1 MTLIV
6 GLGNP
11 GGKYENTRH
20 NAGFMVIDRLLSP
33 QAIKISNEK
42 FQGELYKIGSLL
54 LLKPQTFMNLSG
66 KSVQAV
72 ANFYKPERII
82 VIHDDLDLAFGA
94 MKFKI
99 GGSSGG
105 HNGIKSAKSL
115 IRKQQERVRIGIG
128 RGKFDTINFVLGKF
142 GEDEREILDETL
154 NYAKNAVE
162 FLIKN
167 DIDETARKF
176 NRKNSPKASNLDI
189 SKDIN
194 VKPKN
199 PACKNLDT
207 NTKSNP
213 NSLNS
218 NPNLDD
224 KIDVSCVKQSEI
236 SNINL
241 RTNKEIPNS
250 KSNSANCSEIIAT
263 KAPNQQGD

>member
-42 FQGELYKIGSLL
+42 FQGELYKMGSLL

-105 HNGIKSAKSL
+105 HNGIKSIDSL
-115 IRKQQERVRIGIG
+115 IGNEYERVRIGIG

-142 GEDEREILDETL
+142 SEDEREILDETL

-176 NRKNSPKASNLDI
+176 NRRNSPKALNLDI
-189 SKDIN
+189 SKDTN
-194 VKPKN
+194 AKPKN
-199 PACKNLDT
+199 SAHKNLDT
-207 NTKSNP
+207 KSSVNF
-213 NSLNS
+213 LNS

-224 KIDVSCVKQSEI
+224 KIDVSCAKQSEI

-250 KSNSANCSEIIAT
+250 KSNSANFSEIIAT
-263 KAPNQQGD
+263 KAPNQKGD

>member
-1 MTLIV
+1 MILIV

-105 HNGIKSAKSL
+105 HNGIKSIDSL
-115 IRKQQERVRIGIG
+115 IGNEYERVRIGIG

-189 SKDIN
+189 LKDTN

-199 PACKNLDT
+199 PVHKNLDA
-207 NTKSNP
+207 KSSVNF
-213 NSLNS
+213 LNS

-224 KIDVSCVKQSEI
+224 KVDYSCVKQSKI

-241 RTNKEIPNS
+241 RTNKEISNS
-250 KSNSANCSEIIAT
+250 KSNSANFSEIIAT

>member
-1 MTLIV
+1 MILIV

-42 FQGELYKIGSLL
+42 FQGELYKMGSLL

-105 HNGIKSAKSL
+105 HNGIKS
-115 IRKQQERVRIGIG
+115 I
-128 RGKFDTINFVLGKF
+128 DTINFVLGKF

-167 DIDETARKF
+167 NIDETTRKF
-176 NRKNSPKASNLDI
+176 NRRNSPKALNLDI
-189 SKDIN
+189 SKDTN
-194 VKPKN
+194 AKPKN
-199 PACKNLDT
+199 SARKNLDT
-207 NTKSNP
+207 KRSP

-224 KIDVSCVKQSEI
+224 KVDDSCVKQSEI

-241 RTNKEIPNS
+241 HTNKEISNS
-250 KSNSANCSEIIAT
+250 KSNSANFSEIIAI
-263 KAPNQQGD
+263 KVPNQKGD

>member
-42 FQGELYKIGSLL
+42 FQGELYKMGSLL

-72 ANFYKPERII
+72 ASFYKPERII

-105 HNGIKSAKSL
+105 HNGIKSIDSL
-115 IRKQQERVRIGIG
+115 IGNEYERVRIGIG

-154 NYAKNAVE
+154 SYAKNAVE

-176 NRKNSPKASNLDI
+176 NRRNSPKALNLDI
-189 SKDIN
+189 SKDTN
-194 VKPKN
+194 AKQKN
-199 PACKNLDT
+199 PARKNIDT
-207 NTKSNP
+207 KRSP

-224 KIDVSCVKQSEI
+224 KVDDSCVKQSEI

-250 KSNSANCSEIIAT
+250 KSNSANFSEIIAI
-263 KAPNQQGD
+263 KAPNQKGD

>member
-1 MTLIV
+1 MILIV

-11 GGKYENTRH
+11 GDKYENTRH

-42 FQGELYKIGSLL
+42 FQGELYKMGSLL

-105 HNGIKSAKSL
+105 HNGIKSIDSL
-115 IRKQQERVRIGIG
+115 IGNEYERVRIGIG

-142 GEDEREILDETL
+142 SEDEREILDETL
-154 NYAKNAVE
+154 SYAKNAIE

-189 SKDIN
+189 SKDTN
-194 VKPKN
+194 TKPKN
-199 PACKNLDT
+199 SARKNLDT
-207 NTKSNP
+207 KRSP

-224 KIDVSCVKQSEI
+224 KIDVSCIKQSEI

-250 KSNSANCSEIIAT
+250 KSNSANFSEIIAT
-263 KAPNQQGD
+263 KAPNQKGD

>member
-1 MTLIV
+1 MILIV

-42 FQGELYKIGSLL
+42 FQGELYKMGSLL
-54 LLKPQTFMNLSG
+54 LLKPKTFMNLSG

-105 HNGIKSAKSL
+105 HNGIKSIDSL
-115 IRKQQERVRIGIG
+115 IGNEYERVRIGIG

-142 GEDEREILDETL
+142 SEDEREILDETL

-167 DIDETARKF
+167 DIDETTRKF
-176 NRKNSPKASNLDI
+176 NRKNSPKALNLDI
-189 SKDIN
+189 SKDTN
-194 VKPKN
+194 AKPKN
-199 PACKNLDT
+199 PARKNID
-207 NTKSNP
+207 TKSNP

-224 KIDVSCVKQSEI
+224 KVDDSCVKQSEI

-250 KSNSANCSEIIAT
+250 KSNSANFSEIIAT
-263 KAPNQQGD
+263 KAPNQKGD

>member
-1 MTLIV
+1 MILIV

-105 HNGIKSAKSL
+105 HNGIKSIDSL
-115 IRKQQERVRIGIG
+115 IGNEYERVRIGIG

-142 GEDEREILDETL
+142 SEDEREILDETL
-154 NYAKNAVE
+154 NYAKNAIE

-176 NRKNSPKASNLDI
+176 NRKNSSKALNLDI
-189 SKDIN
+189 SKDTN
-194 VKPKN
+194 AKPKN
-199 PACKNLDT
+199 PARKNID
-207 NTKSNP
+207 TKSNP

-224 KIDVSCVKQSEI
+224 KVDDSCVKQSEI

-250 KSNSANCSEIIAT
+250 KPNSANFSEITVT
-263 KAPNQQGD
+263 KAPNQKGD

>member
-42 FQGELYKIGSLL
+42 FQGELYKMGSLL

-82 VIHDDLDLAFGA
+82 VIHDDLDLVFGA

-105 HNGIKSAKSL
+105 HNGIKSIDSL
-115 IRKQQERVRIGIG
+115 IGNEYERVRIGIG

-176 NRKNSPKASNLDI
+176 NRRNSPKASNLDI
-189 SKDIN
+189 LKDTN

-199 PACKNLDT
+199 PVHKNLDA
-207 NTKSNP
+207 KSSVNF
-213 NSLNS
+213 LNS

-224 KIDVSCVKQSEI
+224 KVDDSCVKQSKI

-241 RTNKEIPNS
+241 RTNKEISNS
-250 KSNSANCSEIIAT
+250 KSNSANFSEIIAT

>member
-1 MTLIV
+1 MILIV

-42 FQGELYKIGSLL
+42 FQGELYKMGSLL

-105 HNGIKSAKSL
+105 HNGIKSIDSL
-115 IRKQQERVRIGIG
+115 IGNEYERVRIGIG

-167 DIDETARKF
+167 NIDETTRKF
-176 NRKNSPKASNLDI
+176 NRRNSPKALNLDI
-189 SKDIN
+189 SKDTN
-194 VKPKN
+194 ANPKN
-199 PACKNLDT
+199 SARKNLD
-207 NTKSNP
+207 SIRSP

-224 KIDVSCVKQSEI
+224 KVDDSCVKQSEI

-250 KSNSANCSEIIAT
+250 KSNSANFSEIIAT
-263 KAPNQQGD
+263 KAPNQKGD